1 MNRPLVLCC
10 WLWLLGWP
18 VAAALPAQGEP
29 PAKAPA
35 TAKVP
40 ATANRGGGRQHGD
53 GEQGHG
59 ERKTLAMQN
68 SEYFNRQ
75 YDHSI
80 PHAVALEGTPFTVY
94 NVNVFQWIV
103 LGLMLLIFLPV
114 RHSFARAGPPGRAVR
129 IFRGWCHWIRD
140 EMVYPVM
147 GEAEGRRFTP
157 YFVFLF
163 FFVALMN
170 SIGLIPSSKWFS
182 TYTATG
188 TPYVTGALAMC
199 TFASMLFFG
208 MRQQGV
214 FGFFKNLLPHGLPVG
229 LIPLMLPI
237 ELIGL
242 VVKPFALMIRLF
254 ANMLAGHLVIAS
266 LIGLIFLFAKML
278 DGSPLTYLT
287 AVPAVGMAVFI
298 FIIEAFV
305 TLLQAYIFT
314 YLSIIFLQLA
324 MHPDH

>member
-1 MNRPLVLCC
+1 MNRFLLCC
-10 WLWLLGWP
+10 WLLVLGFLG
-18 VAAALPAQGEP
+18 AATLRAQGKEQST
-29 PAKAPA
+29 PAKAEA
-35 TAKVP
+35 AHGQQ
-40 ATANRGGGRQHGD
+40 GGQQDHP
-53 GEQGHG
+53 QL
-59 ERKTLAMQN
+59 KTLAMGN

-80 PHAVALEGTPFTVY
+80 PYPVALKDTPFAIY
-94 NVNVFQWIV
+94 NVNVFQWIA

-114 RHSFARAGPPGRAVR
+114 RASFARSGAPSRLVR

-147 GEAEGRRFTP
+147 GKEEGNRFAP
-157 YFVFLF
+157 YFIFLF
-163 FFVALMN
+163 FFVAFMN
-170 SIGLIPSSKWFS
+170 CIGLIPSSKWFS

-188 TPYVTGALAMC
+188 TPYVTGALALC
-199 TFASMLFFG
+199 TLVTMLFFG

-214 FGFFKNLLPHGLPVG
+214 WGFFKNLLPHGLPIA
-229 LIPLMLPI
+229 LIPLMAVV
-237 ELIGL
+237 ELVGL
-242 VVKPFALMIRLF
+242 LVKPFALTIRLF

-266 LIGLIFLFAKML
+266 LIGLIFLFTKLMG
-278 DGSPLTYLT
+278 GSPIAYAT